1 MIDNPFVF
9 IMLVVELALVI
20 GLPVAAATIW
30 RRRSRA
36 LWSSL
41 AFGAITFVLAQFIRL
56 ALLQGLALLLNP
68 LALSW
73 DPALL
78 TWFNNA
84 LLVLTSGLFE
94 EGARWLIISRLARN
108 VRTWR
113 EGVMFGIGHGGIE
126 ALLFVGGSVIS
137 ALVLTLSAPGIL
149 AQLEQLPP
157 EQAAAVRTQLDAF
170 NALRWWEP
178 LLGAWERVPAIV
190 FHVGAT
196 LLVLL
201 GLLRRD
207 RRPLLAAMLLHI
219 GFNAIAV
226 VMLHFTGILLTEL
239 AITLAA
245 LLPLWLVFRL
255 RKPLAAAAPTA

>member
-1 MIDNPFVF
+1 MIDNPTGL

-20 GLPVAAATIW
+20 ALPVVAATLW
-30 RRRSRA
+30 KQRSRA

-41 AFGAITFVLAQFIRL
+41 AFGSIAFALAQLIRL
-56 ALLQGLALLLNP
+56 PLLQGLSLVLNP
-68 LALSW
+68 VARSW
-73 DPALL
+73 DPAPLIWIN
-78 TWFNNA
+78 TT
-84 LLVLTSGLFE
+84 LLVITSGLIE
-94 EGARWLIISRLARN
+94 EGARWLIIGRFAKN

-137 ALVLTLSAPGIL
+137 ALVLSLSAPTVL

-157 EQAAAVRTQLDAF
+157 DQAAAVQTQLDALT
-170 NALRWWEP
+170 ALRWWEP
-178 LLGAWERVPAIV
+178 LLGAWERVPAMV
-190 FHVGAT
+190 FHVGAS

-207 RRPLLAAMLLHI
+207 RRLLLAAMTLHI

-226 VMLHFTGILLTEL
+226 VMLQIAGPLLTEL

-255 RKPLAAAAPTA
+255 RKPIAAAAASA

>member
-1 MIDNPFVF
+1 MIDNPIVL

-20 GLPVAAATIW
+20 ALPVVAATLW
-30 RRRSRA
+30 KQRSRA

-41 AFGAITFVLAQFIRL
+41 IFGAVTFLIAQLVRL
-56 ALLQGLALLLNP
+56 SLLQGLSLLLNP
-68 LALSW
+68 VARSW

-78 TWFNNA
+78 LWINSA
-84 LLVLTSGLFE
+84 LLVITSGLFE
-94 EGARWLIISRLARN
+94 EGARWLVIGCFAKN

-113 EGVMFGIGHGGIE
+113 EGVMFGVGHGGIE

-137 ALVLTLSAPGIL
+137 ALVLSLSAPTVL

-157 EQAAAVRTQLDAF
+157 EQAAAVQTQLDALT
-170 NALRWWEP
+170 ALRWWEP
-178 LLGAWERVPAIV
+178 LLGAWERVPAMV
-190 FHVGAT
+190 FHVGAS

-207 RRPLLAAMLLHI
+207 RRLLLAAMLLHI

-226 VMLHFTGILLTEL
+226 VMLQFAGILLTEV

-245 LLPLWLVFRL
+245 LLPLWLIVRL
-255 RKPLAAAAPTA
+255 RKPIAAAAATA